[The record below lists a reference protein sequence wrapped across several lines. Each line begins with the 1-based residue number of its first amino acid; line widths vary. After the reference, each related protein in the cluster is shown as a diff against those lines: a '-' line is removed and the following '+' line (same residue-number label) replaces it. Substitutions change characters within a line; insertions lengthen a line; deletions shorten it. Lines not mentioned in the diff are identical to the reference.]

1 MGVSGA
7 GKTSVGQALAAAIGG
22 RFVDGDDFH
31 PLANVDKMRSGLALD
46 DDDRGAWLDRIAGLI
61 ADHDGKVSLVV
72 ACSAL
77 KRRYRRRLG
86 RQGYRLVYLKGSP
99 DVIASRMTTR
109 HDHFMP
115 AALLDSQF
123 AALEEPQDAIV
134 VDIDQPVAAIVARIA
149 EALA

>member
-7 GKTSVGQALAAAIGG
+7 GKTSVGQALASAIGG

-31 PLANVDKMRSGLALD
+31 PPANVDKMRRGLALD
-46 DDDRGAWLDRIAGLI
+46 DDDRAAWLDRIAGFI
-61 ADHDGKVSLVV
+61 TDHDGTAPLVV

-77 KRRYRRRLG
+77 KRRYRRHLG

-99 DVIASRMTTR
+99 DVIATRMKNR
-109 HDHFMP
+109 QGHFMP

-123 AALEEPQDAIV
+123 AALEEPQEAIV
-134 VDIDQPVAAIVARIA
+134 VDIDQPVAAIVARIV